1 MNTNTLTGSIAM
13 VDLYVVYNHWMF
25 VTYHRVTD
33 SWDYAA
39 YLTKGGDDNDC
50 LWIIPCP
57 NMWMF
62 VD

>member
-1 MNTNTLTGSIAM
+1 M